1 MTKLA
6 VRSPEVILVLLTILS
21 TLAVWLPFLLN
32 LNSIAGI
39 ELKETGRQVLDR
51 YLDGPLFVVV
61 SKTLYFPASD
71 LYAYFNLPPEYF
83 TSHFPLYPLLIRLF
97 SFIGF
102 FNSMLLITIL
112 SAIGAVLAFYFLLK
126 EFNLSKKPFL
136 LAAFFV
142 FFPFR
147 WLVYHSVGANEAL
160 FVFLSLSSFYFFRK
174 QDFTKAGIFGALA
187 VLTRPVGILLFPA
200 FLAHLYFKRS
210 PFLNSKTVAKLL
222 LIPAALGLLTLFF
235 AISFSPFAPFVF
247 VNAFYLQG
255 FLSGISAYN
264 GAVGGEFVALL
275 LALYSL
281 GTLRLLEQ
289 KHYDFF
295 AYAILYLLPFLFLS
309 HNDFSRYLVPIAPF
323 AIFIG
328 FREIWESKYAKYA
341 LPLVVLAGLFYA
353 WTTLPTNLISE
364 TVYSSIFS

>member
-21 TLAVWLPFLLN
+21 TLAVWLPFLLI

-71 LYAYFNLPPEYF
+71 LYAYFNLPPESS

-102 FNSMLLITIL
+102 FNSMLLVTIL
-112 SAIGAVLAFYFLLK
+112 SSIGAVLAFYFLLK

-136 LAAFFV
+136 LAVFFV

-255 FLSGISAYN
+255 FLSGITAYD

-275 LALYSL
+275 MVIYGMGA
-281 GTLRLLEQ
+281 LRLLAQ
-289 KHYDFF
+289 KHYEYFV
-295 AYAILYLLPFLFLS
+295 YSGLLILPVLFLS
-309 HNDFSRYLVPIAPF
+309 HNDISRYLIPIAPF
-323 AIFIG
+323 CLFLG
-328 FREIWESKYAKYA
+328 FKEIWENKYAAYA
-341 LPLVVLAGLFYA
+341 LPIIILVGLIYA
-353 WTTLPTNLISE
+353 WTTIPHNLVSNAA
-364 TVYSSIFS
+364 YLGLLS